1 VTPSEHEI
9 DLAASPERAL
19 AALARAA
26 DLWGAEYEPGA
37 GGGRL
42 RLAVAA
48 GLRRGWAGGEV
59 SVEPLPEGS
68 RLRLRVDEGKTFL
81 HAPRVAVLAL
91 GAVGGLAVVAWPFW
105 PALLPLAP
113 LGAVLALAAWFLV
126 SSRLRASGPGEFL
139 DVVAAEVGQEAESR
153 GAAGGLY
160 S

>member
-9 DLAASPERAL
+9 DLAAPPERAL

-26 DLWGAEYEPGA
+26 DLWGAEYEPRAGG

-68 RLRLRVDEGKTFL
+68 RLRFRVDEEETFL
-81 HAPRVAVLAL
+81 HKPRVAVLAL
-91 GAVGGLAVVAWPFW
+91 GALGGLAAAAWPF
-105 PALLPLAP
+105 
-113 LGAVLALAAWFLV
+113 
-126 SSRLRASGPGEFL
+126 
-139 DVVAAEVGQEAESR
+139 
-153 GAAGGLY
+153 
-160 S
+160 